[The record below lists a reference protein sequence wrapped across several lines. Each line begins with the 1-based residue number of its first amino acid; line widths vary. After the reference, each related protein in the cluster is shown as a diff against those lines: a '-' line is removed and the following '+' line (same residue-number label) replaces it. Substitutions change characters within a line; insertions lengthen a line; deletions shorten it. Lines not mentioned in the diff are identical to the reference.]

1 MNELTAVVA
10 LAQLLRLDGIREHCR
25 KLRDRIM
32 RQIGKLPGLHFRR
45 IPDESGDFGFEIY
58 FCLPTPALAEEFSR
72 KLDAQNINC
81 MKTTGT
87 YCQYDRE
94 YCRNRATW
102 HPASSPFA
110 KFAKWPTKGYRHED
124 FPKTEN
130 LIHRFV
136 VLPLGALY
144 TEEDADSIAK
154 NVSEVYHETCH

>member
-10 LAQLLRLDGIREHCR
+10 LAQLRRLDGIREHCR

-110 KFAKWPTKGYRHED
+110 NLPNGPPRAIATKT
-124 FPKTEN
+124 FQKPK
-130 LIHRFV
+130 I
-136 VLPLGALY
+136 
-144 TEEDADSIAK
+144 
-154 NVSEVYHETCH
+154 